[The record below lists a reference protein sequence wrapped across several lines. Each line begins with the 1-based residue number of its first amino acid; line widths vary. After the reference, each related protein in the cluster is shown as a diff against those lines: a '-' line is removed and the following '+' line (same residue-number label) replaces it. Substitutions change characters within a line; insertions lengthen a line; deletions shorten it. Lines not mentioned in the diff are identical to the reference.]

1 MLLDIKIGLHINVRV
16 FVSGCIFVSK
26 VHRTP
31 LSSFDLYKYISTDLS
46 KFLDKILTNS
56 KR

>member
-31 LSSFDLYKYISTDLS
+31 LSSFDLYKYISTGLL